1 MKYKIFIAV
10 EVEAQGDHQAVDHAS
25 KLGELLKNP
34 MVKMAI
40 ESEGIRT
47 VGPPVVHMP
56 QRNGTT

>member
-1 MKYKIFIAV
+1 MKYRIFVAV
-10 EVEAQGDHQAVDHAS
+10 DVDARDDHQAVDQAN

-47 VGPPVVHMP
+47 IGQAVVHMP
-56 QRNGTT
+56 QRNGA

>member
-10 EVEAQGDHQAVDHAS
+10 DVEARDDHQAVDQAN
-25 KLGELLKNP
+25 KLGDLLKNP

-47 VGPPVVHMP
+47 VGQPVVHMP
-56 QRNGTT
+56 QRNGG